1 MGKRSLKEESS
12 SSQNGHYLNMVSGCG
27 EKDVNIDET

>member
-1 MGKRSLKEESS
+1 MGKRSLKEE

-27 EKDVNIDET
+27 EKDVNIDKT